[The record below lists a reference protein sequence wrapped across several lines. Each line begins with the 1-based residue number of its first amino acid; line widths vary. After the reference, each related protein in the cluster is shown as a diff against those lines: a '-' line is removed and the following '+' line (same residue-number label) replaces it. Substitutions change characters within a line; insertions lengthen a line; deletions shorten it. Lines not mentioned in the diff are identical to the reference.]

1 MRHQHHLAAR
11 RGFLPVALLAA
22 LSNTPA
28 VADIEAPDFIA
39 QAEVSGWFNTGT
51 NGGFGIEC
59 LQNGRNFALS
69 GPGEGLS
76 GSSECAGLKTAN
88 ARGLATASVTLNSV
102 GASTYLAQGPE
113 LSTSIDSTVTAS
125 AGISSGIVVRPKPGV
140 APTPLVEVSLPFNLS
155 GSLIV
160 NGPAPHYLLGA
171 GGQSLAT
178 VQVSVTIGGE
188 TFLDTRAASFPDF
201 EAGSPA
207 DDPNSLMLERG
218 ASPPLFLPVNT
229 RQPFQV
235 SITALSSVLANGW
248 AGGYFTSS
256 VSYAHTLTF
265 GRADHVFDLPEGY
278 TVDAPGLGIFDNR
291 YIGAVPEP
299 ASAEL
304 FALGLGLWLLRNQ
317 RALAR
322 LENRGPE

>member
-1 MRHQHHLAAR
+1 MRHQHHSAA
-11 RGFLPVALLAA
+11 PWAA
-22 LSNTPA
+22 LPIVLLTALARPA
-28 VADIEAPDFIA
+28 AAADPEAPDFIA
-39 QAEVSGWFNTGT
+39 QAQISGWFKTGT

-59 LQNGRNFALS
+59 LQMGRNFSLD

-113 LSTSIDSTVTAS
+113 ASTWVDSTVTAS
-125 AGISSGIVVRPKPGV
+125 ASILSGIIVRPRPGV
-140 APTPLVEVSLPFNLS
+140 VPTPLVETSLPFNLS

-160 NGPAPHYLLGA
+160 NGPPPHFLSGA

-178 VQVSVTIGGE
+178 VHVSVSFAGQ
-188 TFLDTRAASFPDF
+188 TFTDTRAASFPAF
-201 EAGSPA
+201 EAGFPA
-207 DDPNSLMLERG
+207 DDPNSQMLESG
-218 ASPPLFLPVNT
+218 QSPSVFLPVNT

-235 SITALSSVLANGW
+235 TLTALSSVLANGW
-248 AGGYFTSS
+248 ASGYFTSS

-265 GRADHVFDLPEGY
+265 GRDGHVFNLPEGY
-278 TVDAPGLGIFDNR
+278 TVDAPGLGIIDNR

-299 ASAEL
+299 ASAVML
-304 FALGLGLWLLRNQ
+304 AAGLGLWWLGVVGSR
-317 RALAR
+317 AR
-322 LENRGPE
+322 LGRKRT